1 MAIAR
6 SAQPTGA
13 ICHPTNEPGFPRIRA
28 FAAPNALPGGPGVCF
43 GETVPDSL
51 SFTERMIDTN
61 GVQLHTLEAGEPG
74 APVVILAHGFPEL
87 GYSWRHQIPAL
98 AAAGYHVL
106 APDQRGY
113 GRSSRPDD
121 IADYNV
127 GALSGDLIGLLD
139 HVGADKAVFI
149 GHDWGAPVVWGSA
162 QLHPDRVAA
171 VVGLSVPAVPRSQV
185 PPTTAFRAIFGDNF
199 FYMLYFQEPGVA
211 DAELDADPARTI
223 TRLMGGLTR
232 SDDPA
237 DALRLIAPGNEGFI
251 DRLPEQDG
259 PPAWISEQEIGRYVS
274 EFTRTGF
281 TGGLNWYRNLDRNW
295 EVMADPKAA
304 TIDVPAM
311 FIGGT
316 NDPVLSFMRS
326 DRAAEVL
333 TGRYREV
340 LIEGAGHWL
349 QQEEPARVNELLLD
363 FLSSVQTGASQ
374 T

>member
-1 MAIAR
+1 M
-6 SAQPTGA
+6 
-13 ICHPTNEPGFPRIRA
+13 
-28 FAAPNALPGGPGVCF
+28 CF
-43 GETVPDSL
+43 GETVTDGMPCS
-51 SFTERMIDTN
+51 ERTIETN

-113 GRSSRPDD
+113 GRSTRPTD
-121 IADYNV
+121 IADYNIA
-127 GALSGDLIGLLD
+127 ALSADLIGLLD

-149 GHDWGAPVVWGSA
+149 GHDWGAALVWSSA
-162 QLHPDRVAA
+162 QLHPDRVSA
-171 VVGLSVPAVPRSQV
+171 VVGLSVPPVPRSQIA
-185 PPTTAFRAIFGDNF
+185 PTKAFRAIFGDSF

-211 DAELDADPARTI
+211 DAELNGDPARTI
-223 TRLMGGLTR
+223 TRMMAGLTR

-237 DALRLIAPGNEGFI
+237 AAVRMIQPGPDGLIA
-251 DRLPEQDG
+251 RLPETDG
-259 PPAWISEQEIGRYVS
+259 LPSWISPREVDHYIS

-295 EVMADPKAA
+295 EILADPPAA

-311 FIGGT
+311 FIAGSY
-316 NDPVLSFMRS
+316 DPVLGFMRH
-326 DRAAEVL
+326 DRAAEVV

-340 LIEGAGHWL
+340 LIDGAGHWL
-349 QQEEPARVNELLLD
+349 QQERPDEINEVVLD
-363 FLSSVQTGASQ
+363 FLSSLKTTAQPL
-374 T
+374 